1 MKPVANQKDAGL
13 NSKGKPRYVRKDGAP
28 RKLRGKPRQP
38 RIPGQRATRA
48 QPPSSKRSARVRDWY
63 GSSGQ
68 NVALTEPGKP
78 GKPLA
83 AMATGL
89 REVRAEVQP
98 LFLKALRDQ
107 AFARVALIEQLGK
120 VLPEVVETVLG
131 LMRGVNRV
139 EINGVLTVTP
149 VKADVRLAA
158 ARQLAEWARLGQEQ
172 DRGAGEPVDTMTIDQ
187 LDSLI
192 EAGRAELL
200 ERAAQQRVIESEPV
214 ATDSIDPTR
223 ITDVM

>member
-1 MKPVANQKDAGL
+1 
-13 NSKGKPRYVRKDGAP
+13 
-28 RKLRGKPRQP
+28 
-38 RIPGQRATRA
+38 
-48 QPPSSKRSARVRDWY
+48 
-63 GSSGQ
+63 
-68 NVALTEPGKP
+68 
-78 GKPLA
+78 
-83 AMATGL
+83 MATGL

-214 ATDSIDPTR
+214 ATDS
-223 ITDVM
+223 TD